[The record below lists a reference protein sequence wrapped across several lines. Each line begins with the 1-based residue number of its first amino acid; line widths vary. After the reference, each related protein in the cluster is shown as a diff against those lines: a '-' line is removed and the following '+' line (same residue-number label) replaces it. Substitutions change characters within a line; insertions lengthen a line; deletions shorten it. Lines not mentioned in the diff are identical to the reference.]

1 MTAQLGTSLL
11 GIGLNGVMIAR
22 YFYARSMA
30 SLAYT
35 WRSVYVQNF
44 SLMLTYEFDRLVNHA
59 QVRRFGSS
67 DTPEFV
73 QRVIRSF
80 LR

>member
-44 SLMLTYEFDRLVNHA
+44 SLMLHMNLID
-59 QVRRFGSS
+59 SS
-67 DTPEFV
+67 TMP
-73 QRVIRSF
+73 R
-80 LR
+80 